1 MHSLLSVP
9 GFVQYASCV
18 VCNADAQKHSVV
30 LFYFKIPPETCA
42 LTLLLKKVNDVLG
55 EVMYLIER
63 LEAERQYADEALHK
77 ERKRKRF
84 LESQIDG
91 MSLWKQQERSQVV
104 QKGWWC
110 HLQPHFYLSEVLIL
124 HCCRHRA

>member
-1 MHSLLSVP
+1 M
-9 GFVQYASCV
+9 
-18 VCNADAQKHSVV
+18 V
-30 LFYFKIPPETCA
+30 LFFFKIPSETCA

-63 LEAERQYADEALHK
+63 LEAERQHAEEALHK

-84 LESQIDG
+84 LESQVDG

-104 QKGWWC
+104 QKGRWC
-110 HLQPHFYLSEVLIL
+110 HLQPHSYVSELLIL
-124 HCCRHRA
+124 RCSRPLRA